1 MAHIQIDIQTMR
13 YRIMCPAPLFGHSR
27 FLPSVSTTQP
37 LKSPTYSSNIKE
49 NPVIE
54 AVAEKS
60 HEQSPCPIDPG
71 LIIAILEKRVRLV
84 QVLPAILET
93 PLLILISS
101 YRKRQARVQSLAVLQ
116 VHRLKGEPGEG
127 GVASERNSIG
137 SNPRHYELRRKD
149 LCLWLHAVVGDG
161 L

>member
-1 MAHIQIDIQTMR
+1 MR

-37 LKSPTYSSNIKE
+37 LKSPTYSSNIFEQHKE

-71 LIIAILEKRVRLV
+71 LTIAILEKRVRLV

-93 PLLILISS
+93 PLLILISKCS
-101 YRKRQARVQSLAVLQ
+101 HNLKLVPQASSTGS
-116 VHRLKGEPGEG
+116 KSGSIPG
-127 GVASERNSIG
+127 
-137 SNPRHYELRRKD
+137 P
-149 LCLWLHAVVGDG
+149 
-161 L
+161 